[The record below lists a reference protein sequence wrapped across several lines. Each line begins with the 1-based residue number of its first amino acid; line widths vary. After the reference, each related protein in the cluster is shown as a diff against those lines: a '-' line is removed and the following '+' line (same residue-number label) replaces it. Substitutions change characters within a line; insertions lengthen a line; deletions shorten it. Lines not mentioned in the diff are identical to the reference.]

1 MEAFFASMSRVC
13 EYILRIILNN
23 WPHILSPLKVISL
36 EHAPA
41 NTWCRV
47 AAQCVVPSRMMALGF
62 LPHEQVRVVRRS
74 QFKGGPLV
82 VQVGN
87 AVFALRAD
95 EASQVQVEG
104 AS

>member
-1 MEAFFASMSRVC
+1 MGRMRR
-13 EYILRIILNN
+13 YILRIILNT

-36 EHAPA
+36 EHAPD

-47 AAQCVVPSRMMALGF
+47 TAQCAVPSRMMALGF

-95 EASQVQVEG
+95 EASQVQVED

>member
-1 MEAFFASMSRVC
+1 
-13 EYILRIILNN
+13 
-23 WPHILSPLKVISL
+23 
-36 EHAPA
+36 
-41 NTWCRV
+41 
-47 AAQCVVPSRMMALGF
+47 MMALGF

-95 EASQVQVEG
+95 EASQVQVES